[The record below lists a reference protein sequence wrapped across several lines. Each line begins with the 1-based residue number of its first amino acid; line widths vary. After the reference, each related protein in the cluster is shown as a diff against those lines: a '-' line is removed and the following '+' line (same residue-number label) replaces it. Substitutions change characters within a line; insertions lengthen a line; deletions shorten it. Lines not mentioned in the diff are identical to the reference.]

1 VDSRRPVD
9 RDRRDPRTRE
19 PERREPE
26 RRGREMRERE
36 RPVPRR
42 REPARPEPESREPE
56 SREPE
61 SRERAGSGARGPS
74 GEKAARLAADHV
86 ATMTGKEPEGIVSL
100 ERADRGGWVIGVEV
114 VETRRIPDSTDVLA
128 VYEAELDAEGELVAY
143 RRVKRYSRCQVG
155 ER

>member
-1 VDSRRPVD
+1 MDSRRPDD

-19 PERREPE
+19 PERREPGRREPE
-26 RRGREMRERE
+26 RRERE
-36 RPVPRR
+36 RRERERLEPRR
-42 REPARPEPESREPE
+42 REPEGREPE
-56 SREPE
+56 R
-61 SRERAGSGARGPS
+61 RERTGGGWRGPS
-74 GEKAARLAADHV
+74 GDKAARLAADYV

-100 ERADRGGWVIGVEV
+100 GHADDGGWVIGVEV
-114 VETRRIPDSTDVLA
+114 VETRRIPDSTDILA

>member
-1 VDSRRPVD
+1 MDSRRPDD
-9 RDRRDPRTRE
+9 RDRRDPRIRVPERRERERPEPRRRGPERRE

-26 RRGREMRERE
+26 RRE
-36 RPVPRR
+36 PAR
-42 REPARPEPESREPE
+42 REPER
-56 SREPE
+56 
-61 SRERAGSGARGPS
+61 RERAGTGEPG
-74 GEKAARLAADHV
+74 GEKAARLAADYV

-100 ERADRGGWVIGVEV
+100 ERADQGGWVIGVEV
-114 VETRRIPDSTDVLA
+114 VETRRIPDSTDILA

>member
-1 VDSRRPVD
+1 MDSRRPDD
-9 RDRRDPRTRE
+9 RDRRDPRIRVPERRERERPEPRRRGPERRE

-26 RRGREMRERE
+26 RRE
-36 RPVPRR
+36 PAR
-42 REPARPEPESREPE
+42 REPER
-56 SREPE
+56 
-61 SRERAGSGARGPS
+61 RERAGTGEPG
-74 GEKAARLAADHV
+74 GEKAARLAADYV

-100 ERADRGGWVIGVEV
+100 ERADQGGWVIGVEI
-114 VETRRIPDSTDVLA
+114 VETRRIPDSTDILA

>member
-1 VDSRRPVD
+1 MDSRRPDD
-9 RDRRDPRTRE
+9 RDRRDPRIRVPERREREMREREMRERGMRERERPEPRRRE

-26 RRGREMRERE
+26 RR
-36 RPVPRR
+36 
-42 REPARPEPESREPE
+42 EPER
-56 SREPE
+56 
-61 SRERAGSGARGPS
+61 RERAGTGEPG
-74 GEKAARLAADHV
+74 GEKAARLAADYV

-100 ERADRGGWVIGVEV
+100 ERADQGGWVIGVEV
-114 VETRRIPDSTDVLA
+114 VETRRIPDSTDILA

>member
-1 VDSRRPVD
+1 MDSRRPDD
-9 RDRRDPRTRE
+9 RDRRDPRIRVPGRREREMRERERPEPRRRE

-26 RRGREMRERE
+26 RR
-36 RPVPRR
+36 
-42 REPARPEPESREPE
+42 EPG
-56 SREPE
+56 
-61 SRERAGSGARGPS
+61 RERAGTGEPG
-74 GEKAARLAADHV
+74 GEKAARLAADYV

-100 ERADRGGWVIGVEV
+100 ERADQGGWVIGVEV
-114 VETRRIPDSTDVLA
+114 VETRRIPDSTDILA

>member
-1 VDSRRPVD
+1 MRARERPE
-9 RDRRDPRTRE
+9 PRSRE

-26 RRGREMRERE
+26 RREPE
-36 RPVPRR
+36 R
-42 REPARPEPESREPE
+42 REPER
-56 SREPE
+56 REPE
-61 SRERAGSGARGPS
+61 SRERTETGARGPS
-74 GEKAARLAADHV
+74 GEKAAELAADHV

-114 VETRRIPDSTDVLA
+114 VETRRIPDSTDILA

-143 RRVKRYSRCQVG
+143 RRVKRYTRCQVG

>member
-1 VDSRRPVD
+1 MDSRRPDDRD

-26 RRGREMRERE
+26 RRERDRRERD
-36 RPVPRR
+36 
-42 REPARPEPESREPE
+42 RPEPRRPEGREPE
-56 SREPE
+56 R
-61 SRERAGSGARGPS
+61 RERAGTGWRGPS
-74 GEKAARLAADHV
+74 GDKAAGLAADYV

-100 ERADRGGWVIGVEV
+100 GHAEDGGWVIGVEV
-114 VETRRIPDSTDVLA
+114 VETRRIPDSTDILA